1 MECQKI
7 INLLD
12 NISNQPGKFREKSWV
27 EKNDAAHGTYS
38 TNIQIKFKTSILK
51 SSLCDYSDVYIIVSQ
66 PIIVPNT
73 RAAADSNNRENI
85 IIKNCAPFT
94 DWYFAY
100 NTQIDNAKDIDVI
113 IPMYTLIEYS
123 DTVSELSGNNDNTI
137 VILKRWKNASGSVAG
152 FPADDN
158 NSA

>member
-38 TNIQIKFKTSILK
+38 TNIQIIFKTSILK

-94 DWYFAY
+94 D
-100 NTQIDNAKDIDVI
+100 
-113 IPMYTLIEYS
+113 
-123 DTVSELSGNNDNTI
+123 
-137 VILKRWKNASGSVAG
+137 
-152 FPADDN
+152 
-158 NSA
+158 